1 MARGI
6 IGQEFNEKVFFCP
19 HTIHLSW
26 CAGGCLLLHSG
37 PENGDSHVALENLI
51 YWICNQKKKSLEYFV
66 KGVGNET
73 NDKQKNEI
81 IMNVLLILLYHV
93 ACHQIASIRI

>member
-6 IGQEFNEKVFFCP
+6 IAQEFNEKVFFCP

-26 CAGGCLLLHSG
+26 CTGGCLLIHSG

-51 YWICNQKKKSLEYFV
+51 YWICNKKEKLGIFCQGSW
-66 KGVGNET
+66 
-73 NDKQKNEI
+73 
-81 IMNVLLILLYHV
+81 
-93 ACHQIASIRI
+93 

>member
-1 MARGI
+1 MKKCFSVHIPSTFHGALVGACCFILAQKMVIHMWHWRTSF
-6 IGQEFNEKVFFCP
+6 IGFA
-19 HTIHLSW
+19 T
-26 CAGGCLLLHSG
+26 
-37 PENGDSHVALENLI
+37 
-51 YWICNQKKKSLEYFV
+51 KKKNLEYFV

-93 ACHQIASIRI
+93 ACHQIASIGI

>member
-6 IGQEFNEKVFFCP
+6 IGQELNENVFFCP

-26 CAGGCLLLHSG
+26 CAGVCLLLVHSG
-37 PENGDSHVALENLI
+37 PENCDSHVALENLI
-51 YWICNQKKKSLEYFV
+51 YWICNKKTNLEYFV

-73 NDKQKNEI
+73 NDKQKNYYI
-81 IMNVLLILLYHV
+81 IVPCGLPPNCKIG
-93 ACHQIASIRI
+93 I